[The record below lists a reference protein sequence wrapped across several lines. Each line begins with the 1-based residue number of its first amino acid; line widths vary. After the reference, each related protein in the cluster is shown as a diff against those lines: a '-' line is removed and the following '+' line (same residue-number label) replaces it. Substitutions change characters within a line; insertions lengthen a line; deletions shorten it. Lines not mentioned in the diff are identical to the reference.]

1 MKTFTIELT
10 ASEIEA
16 LQICLCAERMIL
28 EEEVTRLENHNNTGI
43 NTHKINLKR
52 NCMKVCDNL
61 WDKLYE
67 VENNR
72 G

>member
-16 LQICLCAERMIL
+16 LQIALCAERMNL
-28 EEEVTRLENHNNTGI
+28 ETDVDRLEKHNNTGI
-43 NTHKINLKR
+43 NTHKIELKR
-52 NCMKVCDNL
+52 RCMAVCDSL

-67 VENNR
+67 AENR

>member
-16 LQICLCAERMIL
+16 LQIALCAERLNL
-28 EEEVTRLENHNNTGI
+28 ENDIDRLENHNTTGI
-43 NTHKINLKR
+43 HTHKINLKR
-52 NCMKVCDNL
+52 NCIKVCDSL

-67 VENNR
+67 AENNR